1 MNYQIIN
8 SFINKFDPELA
19 HSLAIQF
26 LKNIYIPIFSSKD
39 DEILKINVL
48 GKKFSNPIGLA
59 AGFDKNA
66 EVYDKMLALGFG
78 FAEVGTITPRA
89 QEGNLKPR
97 VFRLN
102 EDEAIINRLGFPNE
116 GLHKIKSR
124 VESKKVEG
132 ILGINIG
139 PNKDSV
145 SRIDDYVECFKNF
158 HNLCSYICINISSP
172 NTENLR
178 NFHDQEN
185 LKKLLSEILKT
196 KKILDSKTPVV
207 LKISPDINDG
217 DINII
222 CKNILEFNL
231 DGLVLTNTSIK
242 LRENLVSDKKN
253 EIGGLSGA
261 PITETSNLIIKK
273 FFKIIK
279 NKIPIIGVGGVSS
292 GATAYEKIRAGASL
306 LQLYT
311 GLVYKG
317 PFIVKTIK
325 NELAKLLKKD
335 GFSSLQEAVG
345 VDSEQVN
352 HQS

>member
-78 FAEVGTITPRA
+78 FAEVGTITPKA

-139 PNKDSV
+139 PNKDST

-178 NFHDQEN
+178 NFHEQEN
-185 LKKLLSEILKT
+185 LKKLSFFNQNSNHISHLLHT
-196 KKILDSKTPVV
+196 TP
-207 LKISPDINDG
+207 S
-217 DINII
+217 
-222 CKNILEFNL
+222 
-231 DGLVLTNTSIK
+231 TS
-242 LRENLVSDKKN
+242 
-253 EIGGLSGA
+253 
-261 PITETSNLIIKK
+261 T
-273 FFKIIK
+273 FF
-279 NKIPIIGVGGVSS
+279 
-292 GATAYEKIRAGASL
+292 
-306 LQLYT
+306 
-311 GLVYKG
+311 
-317 PFIVKTIK
+317 
-325 NELAKLLKKD
+325 
-335 GFSSLQEAVG
+335 
-345 VDSEQVN
+345 
-352 HQS
+352 

>member
-78 FAEVGTITPRA
+78 FAEVGTITPKA

-178 NFHDQEN
+178 NFHDPEN
-185 LKKLLSEILKT
+185 LKKLLSEILEI

-222 CKNILEFNL
+222 CKNIL
-231 DGLVLTNTSIK
+231 
-242 LRENLVSDKKN
+242 
-253 EIGGLSGA
+253 
-261 PITETSNLIIKK
+261 
-273 FFKIIK
+273 
-279 NKIPIIGVGGVSS
+279 
-292 GATAYEKIRAGASL
+292 
-306 LQLYT
+306 
-311 GLVYKG
+311 
-317 PFIVKTIK
+317 
-325 NELAKLLKKD
+325 
-335 GFSSLQEAVG
+335 
-345 VDSEQVN
+345 
-352 HQS
+352 

>member
-145 SRIDDYVECFKNF
+145 SRIDDYAECFKNF

-172 NTENLR
+172 
-178 NFHDQEN
+178 
-185 LKKLLSEILKT
+185 ILK
-196 KKILDSKTPVV
+196 I
-207 LKISPDINDG
+207 
-217 DINII
+217 
-222 CKNILEFNL
+222 
-231 DGLVLTNTSIK
+231 
-242 LRENLVSDKKN
+242 
-253 EIGGLSGA
+253 
-261 PITETSNLIIKK
+261 
-273 FFKIIK
+273 
-279 NKIPIIGVGGVSS
+279 
-292 GATAYEKIRAGASL
+292 
-306 LQLYT
+306 
-311 GLVYKG
+311 
-317 PFIVKTIK
+317 
-325 NELAKLLKKD
+325 
-335 GFSSLQEAVG
+335 
-345 VDSEQVN
+345 
-352 HQS
+352 